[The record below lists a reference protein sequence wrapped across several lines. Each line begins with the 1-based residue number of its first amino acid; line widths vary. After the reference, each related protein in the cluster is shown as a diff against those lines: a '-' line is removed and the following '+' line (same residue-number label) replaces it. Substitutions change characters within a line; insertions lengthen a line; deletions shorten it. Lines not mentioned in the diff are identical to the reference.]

1 MQTSQTIFRR
11 SAFGAA
17 LLCSTVVLAGCQT
30 IGFGTDL
37 GVESGRTITTHAQ
50 GGMVDGYGSV
60 EATTLANQALAAL
73 AKGDFETASTRINA
87 ALRLDITNARLQFL
101 NGLTYHM
108 MALEG
113 DSTKLDMAEQGY
125 TLALKFDPG
134 NVLVKRHL
142 ARLYMEQER
151 FAQAE
156 GLLAGVAVYHHDD
169 PDVLY
174 DLAVAAYYN
183 HDPETAEAALSH
195 LAEVAPERA
204 HTPAILRARAMVM
217 AALDDTA
224 AAEKALDGLRRVAPD
239 SSEVDHIE
247 RRIRNWADFYTF
259 DAHTI
264 LAQYNPYGTDATG
277 GDPAPDAAAPE
288 GDAGT
293 AAGGDFADGKMV
305 VVDVVL
311 IGTQSDV
318 RDTRGVNL
326 LNGLQLQFGDPVAGT
341 SAFRYGIDKSKAYI
355 DPTLSTSTQTITGLI
370 SIPAVTYSLNIANNS
385 DAQNQILAKPSL
397 VAQAGQTSEFFSGTE
412 ITAAAVSGGAGDSV
426 SVQKEVGVKLAVT
439 PEFLPDDKIRLHVVA
454 ERTFLTD
461 PSNSVVFQF
470 RLDTSKTNIN
480 STVTLNY
487 GETLILGGLSER
499 ETSDSSDAVPVLGQI
514 PLVDLFFNARAKR
527 RYERSILVL
536 LTPRRAEYAH
546 QSETHR
552 KEAEGKMSDFER
564 DLERLHR
571 RYRDWFTPRPTFN
584 EVIDGIQGREFFHEF
599 KTGDVKVGRWFDPK
613 TLGQRVARLRTEMED

>member
-224 AAEKALDGLRRVAPD
+224 AAEKALDGCAGSPPIRPRSTISNGGFAIGPISTRSTPTRSWPSTIPTAPT
-239 SSEVDHIE
+239 
-247 RRIRNWADFYTF
+247 RPAAIR
-259 DAHTI
+259 
-264 LAQYNPYGTDATG
+264 
-277 GDPAPDAAAPE
+277 
-288 GDAGT
+288 
-293 AAGGDFADGKMV
+293 
-305 VVDVVL
+305 
-311 IGTQSDV
+311 S
-318 RDTRGVNL
+318 RTR
-326 LNGLQLQFGDPVAGT
+326 P
-341 SAFRYGIDKSKAYI
+341 
-355 DPTLSTSTQTITGLI
+355 
-370 SIPAVTYSLNIANNS
+370 
-385 DAQNQILAKPSL
+385 
-397 VAQAGQTSEFFSGTE
+397 
-412 ITAAAVSGGAGDSV
+412 
-426 SVQKEVGVKLAVT
+426 
-439 PEFLPDDKIRLHVVA
+439 
-454 ERTFLTD
+454 
-461 PSNSVVFQF
+461 
-470 RLDTSKTNIN
+470 
-480 STVTLNY
+480 
-487 GETLILGGLSER
+487 
-499 ETSDSSDAVPVLGQI
+499 
-514 PLVDLFFNARAKR
+514 
-527 RYERSILVL
+527 
-536 LTPRRAEYAH
+536 
-546 QSETHR
+546 
-552 KEAEGKMSDFER
+552 
-564 DLERLHR
+564 HR
-571 RYRDWFTPRPTFN
+571 RGMRARRPAATLP
-584 EVIDGIQGREFFHEF
+584 
-599 KTGDVKVGRWFDPK
+599 TARWWWS
-613 TLGQRVARLRTEMED
+613 MWC